1 MSSIRT
7 LLTVTAIVLTIEAT
21 VMEMEILVELKDS
34 GSSEISIIEN
44 YLNAYRRQNMKN
56 IEKYDAT
63 FDKFATL
70 YENQLQTIQMQN
82 DLLKDHMQQTE
93 DELDLLELISEMNKL
108 CVRKYR
114 NYIPVIS
121 VAVEGIT
128 TCITKAK
135 ERLTTALATPKQIR
149 DNLQAYY
156 KSTFESNIRNCYK
169 TKNESSLFCIT
180 QEVTNSRGFTNS
192 NKHKFD
198 TEMDVALFQAN
209 GQVKTASDCSF
220 QIYYNSTTATADVK
234 SNIGRCLQILGGERN
249 SSSEF
254 ALKSEDST
262 CDNIQAVTANAFDF
276 STISVPNTLYRS
288 NRTVNC
294 LLLKVV

>member
-1 MSSIRT
+1 
-7 LLTVTAIVLTIEAT
+7 
-21 VMEMEILVELKDS
+21 
-34 GSSEISIIEN
+34 
-44 YLNAYRRQNMKN
+44 
-56 IEKYDAT
+56 
-63 FDKFATL
+63 
-70 YENQLQTIQMQN
+70 
-82 DLLKDHMQQTE
+82 MQQTE

-180 QEVTNSRGFTNS
+180 QEVSRNLKRFT
-192 NKHKFD
+192 
-198 TEMDVALFQAN
+198 
-209 GQVKTASDCSF
+209 
-220 QIYYNSTTATADVK
+220 
-234 SNIGRCLQILGGERN
+234 LQQHSYPYL
-249 SSSEF
+249 S
-254 ALKSEDST
+254 
-262 CDNIQAVTANAFDF
+262 
-276 STISVPNTLYRS
+276 LYM
-288 NRTVNC
+288 
-294 LLLKVV
+294 